1 MALFCCSNSVTAQP
15 TSFIEKIPLLDTP
28 VSVSIDRTSHIY
40 VAGKKG
46 NIYKYNS
53 DGELLFTHSPQ
64 KQTNV
69 KSVEAWSTLNTFVF
83 YEGLQEFSVL
93 DRFLTPITTQKF
105 RNQIYA
111 RLATISSDNNL
122 WVFDDQDYSLKKIN
136 LNYFEADILT
146 SLNNIVSGEL
156 HGTHIREYQNFVFLS
171 NAAAGIYVF
180 DNFGNFIKE
189 LPFKGVSYF
198 NFHKNTLYFLNDSKL
213 TLFDIYSSDVKE
225 LELETEQ
232 KYTFAL
238 ITEHKLFLFSGES
251 VDVYQHSIEVD
262 SERK

>member
-1 MALFCCSNSVTAQP
+1 MAIICCSNQVAAQP
-15 TSFIEKIPLLDTP
+15 ISFLEKISLLEIP
-28 VSVSIDRTSHIY
+28 VSVSIDRANHIY

-53 DGELLFTHSPQ
+53 AGELLFTHSPQ
-64 KQTNV
+64 KQANV
-69 KSVEAWSTLNTFVF
+69 KSVEAWSTLNAFVF
-83 YEGLQEFSVL
+83 YEGLQEFSFL

-105 RNQIYA
+105 SNHIYA

-156 HGTHIREYQNFVFLS
+156 QGTHIREYQNFVFLS
-171 NAAAGIYVF
+171 NAATGIYVF

-189 LPFKGVSYF
+189 LPFKAVSYF

-213 TLFDIYSSDVKE
+213 TLFDIYSSDIKE

-238 ITEHKLFLFSGES
+238 IMDHKLFLFSGAS
-251 VDVYQHSIEVD
+251 VDVYQHAIEAE